1 MKAFLEIV
9 AEDIIRKYGT
19 DLSHIAVV
27 FPNKRASLFLN
38 EALARLAG
46 RPIWSPAYITIS
58 DLFRQHSSLTVG
70 DPIKLVCELYRCFT
84 SITGIDETLDHF
96 YGWGQL
102 LISDFDDIDKNMAVA
117 HDVFRNL
124 RDIHELDD
132 LSYLTEEQ
140 TALLQ
145 RFFSNF
151 SPNHNSELKRR
162 FLQLWSHIEDI
173 YENYRTE
180 LRSQQLAYEGMLY
193 REVAETDDIPFKY
206 DTYLF
211 VGFNMMQKVELRLCE
226 RLMKLQKAKF
236 YWDFDQYYMAPDN
249 EAGYYIRE
257 LLEQFPNELDNT
269 DETIYNQFSKPKHIT
284 FVSAPTENV
293 QARYVSQWLQ
303 SGNRIGDG
311 RRTAV
316 VMGDEHLLP
325 SVIHCLP
332 DEVEKVN
339 ITTGYPLND
348 TPISSLV
355 MLLSQLRQTQKI
367 PKYLMRRVMRHSY
380 ARFLDEEMLT
390 RPIDDNL
397 QYIQWMQFIVKH
409 IAQHTQDEENP
420 MQAEAL
426 FRMYTLLNR
435 LSSLIENDHLDV
447 DRITL
452 QRLLLQL
459 IRSTSIPFHGEPA
472 VGLQVMGVLETRNL
486 DFDHILLLSCN
497 EGNLPKG
504 VNDASFIP
512 YAIRKAYDLTTIDN
526 KVAIFAY
533 YFHRLLQ
540 RASDITICYN
550 NSTEDGHTGEM
561 SRFMLQLLVESP
573 HTIERR
579 SLQSGQQQMHLRP
592 QKREKDAQVMETLRS
607 FKSLSPS
614 AINRYLACQ
623 LTFYF
628 RYVLGIME
636 PDDNEEDEIDS
647 RIFGNIFHRSAQLLY
662 DRMGEVIRPDQ
673 LKELLQHHEQ
683 IVITVDKAIR
693 EELFNI
699 KDDRPFQMELNGL
712 QLINREVIIRY
723 LQRLFEIDLS
733 LAPFT
738 IKGNEEKVYQQ
749 IPITTSDGSRT
760 ISVGG
765 SIDRLDQITNPIT
778 GEQYIRVVDYKTG
791 SRDLRRKVN
800 ELAEIFSPD
809 NIREK
814 HTDYYL
820 QTMLYSI
827 IVRQHPKLN
836 PTQLPVSPALLFIQ
850 HTMAEDYDPT
860 LSIGKEKINDIQTYV
875 TDFLENLQKLVS
887 EIFEPQQPFLPTTDK
902 KNCAHCPYRQLCGL

>member
-1 MKAFLEIV
+1 M
-9 AEDIIRKYGT
+9 
-19 DLSHIAVV
+19 
-27 FPNKRASLFLN
+27 
-38 EALARLAG
+38 
-46 RPIWSPAYITIS
+46 
-58 DLFRQHSSLTVG
+58 
-70 DPIKLVCELYRCFT
+70 
-84 SITGIDETLDHF
+84 
-96 YGWGQL
+96 
-102 LISDFDDIDKNMAVA
+102 
-117 HDVFRNL
+117 
-124 RDIHELDD
+124 
-132 LSYLTEEQ
+132 
-140 TALLQ
+140 
-145 RFFSNF
+145 
-151 SPNHNSELKRR
+151 
-162 FLQLWSHIEDI
+162 
-173 YENYRTE
+173 
-180 LRSQQLAYEGMLY
+180 
-193 REVAETDDIPFKY
+193 
-206 DTYLF
+206 
-211 VGFNMMQKVELRLCE
+211 
-226 RLMKLQKAKF
+226 
-236 YWDFDQYYMAPDN
+236 
-249 EAGYYIRE
+249 
-257 LLEQFPNELDNT
+257 
-269 DETIYNQFSKPKHIT
+269 
-284 FVSAPTENV
+284 
-293 QARYVSQWLQ
+293 
-303 SGNRIGDG
+303 
-311 RRTAV
+311 
-316 VMGDEHLLP
+316 
-325 SVIHCLP
+325 
-332 DEVEKVN
+332 
-339 ITTGYPLND
+339 
-348 TPISSLV
+348 
-355 MLLSQLRQTQKI
+355 
-367 PKYLMRRVMRHSY
+367 
-380 ARFLDEEMLT
+380 
-390 RPIDDNL
+390 
-397 QYIQWMQFIVKH
+397 
-409 IAQHTQDEENP
+409 
-420 MQAEAL
+420 
-426 FRMYTLLNR
+426 
-435 LSSLIENDHLDV
+435 
-447 DRITL
+447 
-452 QRLLLQL
+452 
-459 IRSTSIPFHGEPA
+459 
-472 VGLQVMGVLETRNL
+472 
-486 DFDHILLLSCN
+486 
-497 EGNLPKG
+497 
-504 VNDASFIP
+504 
-512 YAIRKAYDLTTIDN
+512 
-526 KVAIFAY
+526 
-533 YFHRLLQ
+533 LQ

-662 DRMGEVIRPDQ
+662 DRMGKVIRPDQ

-683 IVITVDKAIR
+683 IEITVDKAIR

-749 IPITTSDGSRT
+749 IPVTTSDGSRT

-860 LSIGKEKINDIQTYV
+860 LSIGKEKINDIQMYV

-902 KNCAHCPYRQLCGL
+902 KNCAHCPYRQICGL

>member
-19 DLSHIAVV
+19 DLSRIAVV

-46 RPIWSPAYITIS
+46 HPIWSPACITIS

-70 DPIKLVCELYRCFT
+70 DPIKLACELYRSFT
-84 SITGIDETLDHF
+84 SVTGIDETLDHF

-140 TALLQ
+140 TTLLQ
-145 RFFSNF
+145 RFFNNF
-151 SPNHNSELKRR
+151 SPDHNSELKRR

-173 YENYRTE
+173 YVNFRAE

-193 REVAETDDIPFKY
+193 REVAETDEIPFKY

-211 VGFNMMQKVELRLCE
+211 IGFNMMQKVELRLCE
-226 RLMKLQKAKF
+226 CLMKLQKAKF
-236 YWDFDQYYMAPDN
+236 YWDFDQYYMATNN

-257 LLEQFPNELDNT
+257 LLDHFPNELDNT

-303 SGNRIGDG
+303 SENRIDDG

-325 SVIHCLP
+325 SVIHSLP

-348 TPISSLV
+348 TPVSSLV
-355 MLLSQLRQTQKI
+355 VLLSQLRQTQKT

-380 ARFLDEEMLT
+380 ARFLDEKMLT
-390 RPIDDNL
+390 HPIDNNL
-397 QYIQWMQFIVKH
+397 QYIQWMQSIVKH
-409 IAQHTQDEENP
+409 IAQHTHDEENP

-435 LSSLIENDHLDV
+435 LSSLIENDHLEV

-512 YAIRKAYDLTTIDN
+512 YAIRKAYGLTTIDN

-540 RASDITICYN
+540 RANDITICYN

-573 HTIERR
+573 HTIEKR
-579 SLQSGQQQMHLRP
+579 SLQSGQQQMRLRP
-592 QKREKDAQVMETLRS
+592 QQREKDALVMETLRS

-614 AINRYLACQ
+614 AINRYLSCQ

-628 RYVLGIME
+628 RYVMGIME

-662 DRMGEVIRPDQ
+662 DKMGKVIRPDQ

-683 IVITVDKAIR
+683 IEIAVDQAIR

-699 KDDRPFQMELNGL
+699 KDGRPFQMELNGL

-723 LQRLFEIDLS
+723 LERLFEIDLT

-749 IPITTSDGSRT
+749 IPVTTSEGSR
-760 ISVGG
+760 IINVGG
-765 SIDRLDQITNPIT
+765 SIDRLDQITDPIT
-778 GEQYIRVVDYKTG
+778 GEQHIRVVDYKTG

-836 PTQLPVSPALLFIQ
+836 QDHLPVSPALLFIQ
-850 HTMAEDYDPT
+850 HTMAEGYDPT
-860 LSIGKEKINDIQTYV
+860 LSIGREKINDIQTYA

-887 EIFEPQQPFLPTTDK
+887 EIFEPQQPFMPTTDK
-902 KNCAHCPYRQLCGL
+902 KNCAHCPYSQLCGL

>member
-1 MKAFLEIV
+1 MKTFLEIV

-19 DLSHIAVV
+19 DLSRIAVV

-38 EALARLAG
+38 EALARLAD
-46 RPIWSPAYITIS
+46 RPIWSPSYITIS
-58 DLFRQHSSLTVG
+58 DLFRQHSALTVG

-84 SITGIDETLDHF
+84 SVTGIDETLDHF

-151 SPNHNSELKRR
+151 SPDHNSELKRR
-162 FLQLWSHIEDI
+162 FLQLWSNFEEI
-173 YENYRTE
+173 YETFRAQ
-180 LRSQQLAYEGMLY
+180 LRAEQLAYEGMLY
-193 REVAETDDIPFKY
+193 REVAEKDDITFNY

-211 VGFNMMQKVELRLCE
+211 VGFNMMQKVELRLCQ
-226 RLMKLQKAKF
+226 RLVESGKAKF
-236 YWDFDQYYMAPDN
+236 YWDFDHYYMAPNN
-249 EAGYYIRE
+249 EAGHYIR
-257 LLEQFPNELDNT
+257 
-269 DETIYNQFSKPKHIT
+269 
-284 FVSAPTENV
+284 

-303 SGNRIGDG
+303 SENRIEGG
-311 RRTAV
+311 RQTAV
-316 VMGDEHLLP
+316 VMADEHLLP
-325 SVIHCLP
+325 SIIHCLP
-332 DEVEKVN
+332 DEVGKVN
-339 ITTGYPLND
+339 VTTGYPLND
-348 TPISSLV
+348 TPVSSLV
-355 MLLSQLRQTQKI
+355 VLLSQLRQSQKT
-367 PKYLMRRVMRHSY
+367 PKYLLRRVMRHSY
-380 ARFLDEEMLT
+380 ARFLSEDMLT
-390 RPIDDNL
+390 SPIDDNL
-397 QYIQWMQFIVKH
+397 HYVLWMQSIVKH
-409 IAQHTQDEENP
+409 IAQHTRDEENP

-486 DFDHILLLSCN
+486 DFDHVLLLSCN

-512 YAIRKAYDLTTIDN
+512 YAIRKAYGLTTIDN

-561 SRFMLQLLVESP
+561 SRFMLQLQVESP

-579 SLQSGQQQMHLRP
+579 SLQSGQQQLLLRP
-592 QKREKDAQVMETLRS
+592 YGREKDTQVMEKIRS

-614 AINRYLACQ
+614 AINRYMACQ

-628 RYVLGIME
+628 RYVLDITE

-647 RIFGNIFHRSAQLLY
+647 RIFGNIFHRAAQLLY
-662 DRMGEVIRPDQ
+662 DKMGKHITPAQ
-673 LKELLQHHEQ
+673 LQSLLHHQEQ
-683 IVITVDKAIR
+683 IDIVVDQAIR

-723 LQRLFEIDLS
+723 LQRLFEIDLT

-738 IKGNEEKVYQQ
+738 IKGNEEKVYQP
-749 IPITTSDGSRT
+749 IHITTSEGSRT
-760 ISVGG
+760 VSVGG
-765 SIDRLDQITNPIT
+765 SIDRLDQITDPLT
-778 GEQYIRVVDYKTG
+778 GEERIRVVDYKTG
-791 SRDLRRKVN
+791 SKNLKRKVN
-800 ELAEIFSPD
+800 LLSEIFDPA

-820 QTMLYSI
+820 QTMLYSL
-827 IVRQHPKLN
+827 IVRQHPRLN
-836 PTQLPVSPALLFIQ
+836 QQQLPVSPALLFIQ

-860 LSIGKEKINDIQTYV
+860 LSIGKDKISDIQTYA
-875 TDFLENLQKLVS
+875 TDFMDNLKKVVS

>member
-19 DLSHIAVV
+19 DLSRIAVV
-27 FPNKRASLFLN
+27 FPNKRASLFIN

-58 DLFRQHSSLTVG
+58 DLFRHHSSLTIG
-70 DPIKLVCELYRCFT
+70 DSIKLVCELYRCFT
-84 SITGIDETLDHF
+84 SVTGIDETLDHF

-151 SPNHNSELKRR
+151 SPDHNSELKRR

-173 YENYRTE
+173 YEAFRE
-180 LRSQQLAYEGMLY
+180 QLHSKQLAYEGMLY
-193 REVAETDDIPFKY
+193 REVAETDDIAFQY

-211 VGFNMMQKVELRLCE
+211 IGFNMMQKVELRLCE
-226 RLMKLQKAKF
+226 RLMKQQKAKF
-236 YWDFDQYYMAPDN
+236 YWDFDHYYMASGN
-249 EAGYYIRE
+249 EASHYIRE
-257 LLEQFPNELDNT
+257 FLEHFPNELDNN
-269 DETIYNQFSKPKHIT
+269 DETVYDQFAKPKHIT
-284 FVSAPTENV
+284 FISAPTENV

-303 SGNRIGDG
+303 AENRIEGG
-311 RRTAV
+311 RQTAV

-332 DEVEKVN
+332 DEIEKVN
-339 ITTGYPLND
+339 VTTGYPLND
-348 TPISSLV
+348 TPICSLV
-355 MLLSQLRQTQKI
+355 VLLSQLRQSQKT

-390 RPIDDNL
+390 RPIEDNQ
-397 QYIQWMQFIVKH
+397 QYIQWMQTIVKH

-435 LSSLIENDHLDV
+435 ISSLIVNDHLDV

-452 QRLLLQL
+452 QRLMLQI

-472 VGLQVMGVLETRNL
+472 VGVQVMGVLETRNL

-512 YAIRKAYDLTTIDN
+512 YAIRKAYGLTTIDN

-579 SLQSGQQQMHLRP
+579 SLQSGQQQMLLRP
-592 QKREKDAQVMETLRS
+592 QPREKEAQVMEALHNI
-607 FKSLSPS
+607 KSLSPS
-614 AINRYLACQ
+614 AINRYLSCQ

-636 PDDNEEDEIDS
+636 PEDNEEDEIDN
-647 RIFGNIFHRSAQLLY
+647 RIFGNIFHRAAQLIY
-662 DRMGEVIRPDQ
+662 DKMGKNIRPDQ
-673 LKELLQHHEQ
+673 LQQLLQHHEQ
-683 IVITVDKAIR
+683 IDIAVDRAIR

-749 IPITTSDGSRT
+749 ISITTTEGCRT

-765 SIDRLDQITNPIT
+765 SIDRLDQITDPLTN
-778 GEQYIRVVDYKTG
+778 EQRIRVVDYKTG

-800 ELAEIFSPD
+800 ELQEIFDPA

-827 IVRQHPKLN
+827 IVRHHPKLN
-836 PTQLPVSPALLFIQ
+836 KDQLPVSPALLFIQ
-850 HTMAEDYDPT
+850 HTMSEGYDPT
-860 LSIGKEKINDIQTYV
+860 LSIGNAKITDIQTYA
-875 TDFLENLQKLVS
+875 TDFIERLQKLVS
-887 EIFEPQQPFLPTTDK
+887 EIFEPQQPFTPTADK
-902 KNCAHCPYRQLCGL
+902 KNCTHCPYRQLCGL

>member
-19 DLSHIAVV
+19 DLSRIAVV

-46 RPIWSPAYITIS
+46 HPIWSPAYITIS
-58 DLFRQHSSLTVG
+58 DLFRQHSHLTVG
-70 DPIKLVCELYRCFT
+70 DPIQLVCELYRCFT
-84 SITGIDETLDHF
+84 QITGIDETLDHF

-124 RDIHELDD
+124 KDFHELDD
-132 LSYLTEEQ
+132 HSYLTTEQ
-140 TALLQ
+140 IALLK
-145 RFFSNF
+145 RFFGNF
-151 SPNHNSELKRR
+151 SSDHNTELKRR
-162 FLQLWSHIEDI
+162 FLRLWSHMEDI
-173 YENYRTE
+173 YHAFRKKV
-180 LRSQQLAYEGMLY
+180 RSEELAYEGMLY
-193 REVAETDDIPFKY
+193 RDVAEMDELSFQY

-211 VGFNMMQKVELRLCE
+211 IGFNMMQKVEICLCK
-226 RLMKLQKAKF
+226 RLMKEQKAKF
-236 YWDFDQYYMAPDN
+236 YWDFDDYYMKPDN
-249 EAGYYIRE
+249 EAGHYIRE
-257 LLEQFPNELDNT
+257 LLKLFPNELNNT
-269 DETIYNQFSKPKHIT
+269 SGEIYQQFTQPKHIT
-284 FVSAPTENV
+284 YICAPTENV
-293 QARYVSQWLQ
+293 QARYVSQWLKE
-303 SGNRIGDG
+303 NHRIKDG
-311 RRTAV
+311 RRTAI

-332 DEVEKVN
+332 DEVEKIN

-348 TPISSLV
+348 TPVSSLV
-355 MLLSQLRQTQKI
+355 VLLSQLRQSQKI
-367 PKYLMRRVMRHSY
+367 PKYLLRRVMRHSY
-380 ARFLDEEMLT
+380 ARFLNEKMLS
-390 RPIDDNL
+390 RPIADNL
-397 QYIQWMQFIVKH
+397 EYVLWIQSVVRH
-409 IAQHTQDEENP
+409 IAQQTKDEENP

-435 LSSLIENDHLDV
+435 LSSLIENGFLTV

-452 QRLLLQL
+452 QRLMLQL

-512 YAIRKAYDLTTIDN
+512 YAIRKAYGLTTIDN

-540 RASDITICYN
+540 RAEDITICYN
-550 NSTEDGHTGEM
+550 NATEDGQTGEM

-573 HTIERR
+573 HAIEKR
-579 SLQSGQQQMHLRP
+579 SLQSGQQQFLLQPR
-592 QKREKDAQVMETLRS
+592 QREKDAKIMEVLRS

-614 AINRYLACQ
+614 AINRYLSCQ

-628 RYVLGIME
+628 RYVLGIQE
-636 PDDNEEDEIDS
+636 PDDNEDDEIDS
-647 RIFGNIFHRSAQLLY
+647 RIFGNIFHKSAQILY
-662 DRMGEVIRPDQ
+662 NQMGSTIRQEQLQQLINHRELIDIAVDR
-673 LKELLQHHEQ
+673 
-683 IVITVDKAIR
+683 AIR

-699 KDDRPFQMELNGL
+699 TDDRPFEMELNGL

-723 LQRLFEIDLS
+723 LERLFEIDQS

-738 IKGNEEKVYQQ
+738 IIGNELKVWQN
-749 IPITTSDGSRT
+749 ITITTSEGSRR
-760 ISVGG
+760 ISLGG
-765 SIDRLDQITNPIT
+765 SIDRLDQIYDSST
-778 GEQYIRVVDYKTG
+778 GKELIRVVDYKTG
-791 SRDLRRKVN
+791 SRKLKSKVN
-800 ELAEIFSPD
+800 ELSEIFDPAH
-809 NIREK
+809 IREK
-814 HTDYYL
+814 HTDYFL

-827 IVRQHPKLN
+827 IVSQHPEYNSDRLS
-836 PTQLPVSPALLFIQ
+836 VSPALLFIQ
-850 HTMAEDYDPT
+850 HTMSEDYDPT
-860 LSIGKEKINDIQTYV
+860 LKIGNEKISDIQKYA
-875 TDFLENLQKLVS
+875 TDFMDNLKKLVS
-887 EIFEPQQPFLPTTDK
+887 EIFEPQHPFLPTTDK
-902 KNCAHCPYRQLCGL
+902 KNCAYCPYRQLCGL

>member
-1 MKAFLEIV
+1 MKTFLEIV

-19 DLSHIAVV
+19 DLSRIAVV

-38 EALARLAG
+38 EALARLAD
-46 RPIWSPAYITIS
+46 RPIWSPSYITIS
-58 DLFRQHSSLTVG
+58 DLFRQHSTLTVG

-84 SITGIDETLDHF
+84 SVTGIDETLDHF

-151 SPNHNSELKRR
+151 SPDHNSELKRR
-162 FLQLWSHIEDI
+162 FLQLWSNFEEI
-173 YENYRTE
+173 YETFRAQ
-180 LRSQQLAYEGMLY
+180 LRAEQLAYEGMLY
-193 REVAETDDIPFKY
+193 REVAEKDDIAFNY

-211 VGFNMMQKVELRLCE
+211 VGFNMMQKVELRLCQ
-226 RLMKLQKAKF
+226 RLVESDKAKF
-236 YWDFDQYYMAPDN
+236 YWDFDHYYMAPNN
-249 EAGYYIRE
+249 EAGHYIRE
-257 LLEQFPNELDNT
+257 FLNHFPNELDNT

-284 FVSAPTENV
+284 FISAPTENV

-303 SGNRIGDG
+303 SENRIEGG
-311 RRTAV
+311 RQTAV
-316 VMGDEHLLP
+316 VMADEHLLP
-325 SVIHCLP
+325 SIIHCLP
-332 DEVEKVN
+332 DEVGKVN
-339 ITTGYPLND
+339 VTTGYPLND
-348 TPISSLV
+348 TPVSSLV
-355 MLLSQLRQTQKI
+355 VLLSQLRQSQKT
-367 PKYLMRRVMRHSY
+367 PKYLLRRVMRHSY
-380 ARFLDEEMLT
+380 ARFLSEDMLT
-390 RPIDDNL
+390 SPIDDNL
-397 QYIQWMQFIVKH
+397 HYVLWMQSIVKH
-409 IAQHTQDEENP
+409 IAQHTHDEENP

-486 DFDHILLLSCN
+486 DFDHVLLLSCN

-512 YAIRKAYDLTTIDN
+512 YAIRKAYGLTTIDN

-561 SRFMLQLLVESP
+561 SRFMLQLQVESP

-579 SLQSGQQQMHLRP
+579 SLQSGQQQLLLRP
-592 QKREKDAQVMETLRS
+592 YGREKDAQVMEKIRS

-614 AINRYLACQ
+614 AINRYMACQ

-628 RYVLGIME
+628 RYVLDITE

-647 RIFGNIFHRSAQLLY
+647 RIFGNIFHRAAQLLY
-662 DRMGEVIRPDQ
+662 DKMGKHITPAQ
-673 LKELLQHHEQ
+673 LHSLLQHQEQ
-683 IVITVDKAIR
+683 IDIVVDQAIR

-723 LQRLFEIDLS
+723 LQRLFEIDLT

-738 IKGNEEKVYQQ
+738 IKGNEEKVYQP
-749 IPITTSDGSRT
+749 IHITTSEGSRT
-760 ISVGG
+760 VSVGG
-765 SIDRLDQITNPIT
+765 SIDRLDQITDPLT
-778 GEQYIRVVDYKTG
+778 GEERIRVVDYKTG
-791 SRDLRRKVN
+791 SKNLKRKVN
-800 ELAEIFSPD
+800 LLSEIFDPA

-820 QTMLYSI
+820 QTMLYSL
-827 IVRQHPKLN
+827 IVRQHPRLN
-836 PTQLPVSPALLFIQ
+836 QQQLPVSPALLFIQ
-850 HTMAEDYDPT
+850 HTMTEDYDPT
-860 LSIGKEKINDIQTYV
+860 LWIGKDKISDIQTYA
-875 TDFLENLQKLVS
+875 TDFMDNLKKVVS